1 MPDPEK
7 EYGVVTNASDMALGI
22 VLLQEGHPI
31 ACASKKMIP
40 AELNYSTT
48 EQELLA
54 SAFAVQLWR
63 CYLEGSK
70 FRLVTDHCPNTYFK
84 TQPTLS
90 RRQCC
95 AHAAHP

>member
-7 EYGVVTNASDMALGI
+7 EYEVVTDASDTALGA

-31 ACASKKMIP
+31 AYASKKMIP

-54 SAFAVQLWR
+54 SVFAVQLWR

-70 FRLVTDHCPNTYFK
+70 FWLVMDHYPNMYFK
-84 TQPTLS
+84 TQLILS
-90 RRQCC
+90 
-95 AHAAHP
+95 